1 MLFVVLKGREVLLVE
16 LSTEV
21 EEVFFEL
28 AFEVVLVVDLHL
40 EIRKS
45 ELGMVYRLRGQFNA
59 KEWID

>member
-40 EIRKS
+40 DIRKS
-45 ELGMVYRLRGQFNA
+45 ELGMVY
-59 KEWID
+59 